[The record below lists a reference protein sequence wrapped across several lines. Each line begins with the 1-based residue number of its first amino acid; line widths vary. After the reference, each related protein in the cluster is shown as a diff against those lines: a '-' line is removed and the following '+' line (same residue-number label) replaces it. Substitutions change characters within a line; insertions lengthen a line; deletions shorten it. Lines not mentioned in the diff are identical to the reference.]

1 MPEHKIEEVDI
12 LNLALDLEYLEAE
25 FYTHVTTGKSITSFG
40 IGINGRANGANPTT
54 GGTTVGGKKVNFS
67 EDEAFLHD
75 IAAQIGADE
84 RAHVVLLRGAL
95 GSSAVAMPN
104 IDLGALGFGFD
115 NHSDFLRAARILE
128 DIGVTAYSGAAGLL
142 KTPDL
147 LTAACLLGAEAEHA
161 AAIRT
166 HIARLK
172 IPTTALDGVDLVPPP
187 QRRGEAGPLDQ
198 SQRWA
203 HRGED
208 GWTGALSRVWR
219 QGRGQTGRL
228 FPDWSQRHNRLEH
241 GESYALKGCCVTI
254 CSRRTAPDKARPNST
269 KFRQRGRPYFCA
281 IRSRLA
287 AHKSHP
293 HFLAD

>member
-12 LNLALDLEYLEAE
+12 LNLALNLEYLEAE

-54 GGTTVGGKKVNFS
+54 GGTTVGSKKVNFS

-166 HIARLK
+166 QIARLK
-172 IPTTALDGVDLVPPP
+172 IPTTALDDVDLVPPP
-187 QRRGEAGPLDQ
+187 SGEARQVL
-198 SQRWA
+198 SIKVS
-203 HRGED
+203 D
-208 GWTGALSRVWR
+208 GLIAARTAGQVLYLAFGGKAGAR
-219 QGRGQTGRL
+219 QGGFFPTGL
-228 FPDWSQRHNRLEH
+228 N
-241 GESYALKGCCVTI
+241 GTI
-254 CSRRTAPDKARPNST
+254 VSSTEQAMLSKA
-269 KFRQRGRPYFCA
+269 
-281 IRSRLA
+281 A
-287 AHKSHP
+287 A
-293 HFLAD
+293 